1 MAVLNAEVNKS
12 NKGFLIALASAV
24 ILSFTG
30 IIIKLV
36 SENYQ
41 LPALILAFWRDF
53 FVVVCAFPFL
63 LFLKPKLLKVQK
75 NNHGFLLI
83 FGLALA
89 CFNIAWTMAV
99 TLSGASIATVLVYSS
114 AGFTALLGHFLLKES
129 LGIKKISSVVLCLSG
144 CVLVS
149 GATNL
154 AAWQQN
160 ALGIVSGIFSGFLYA
175 IYSLLGRHATQRGLN
190 PWTTLFYSFLAAAI
204 ALLLI
209 NLLPV
214 QFFPETA
221 RSFSDLF
228 QLGKQWRAWFL
239 LLLLA
244 GGPTLIGFGL
254 YNISLGL
261 LPSSTANLIL
271 TFEPVLTTITAYF
284 LLGERLTSIEL
295 IGSGMII
302 GALILL
308 RYRNKIK
315 IKNKRQIKKFS

>member
-1 MAVLNAEVNKS
+1 MSSMKLEVNKA
-12 NKGFLIALASAV
+12 NRGFFIALASAV
-24 ILSFTG
+24 VLSFTG

-36 SENYQ
+36 SEDYH

-53 FVVVCAFPFL
+53 FVVLCAFPFL
-63 LFLKPKLLKVQK
+63 FFLKPDLLKVQK
-75 NNHGFLLI
+75 NNKVFLVI
-83 FGLALA
+83 FGIALA

-114 AGFTALLGHFLLKES
+114 AGFTALLGHFIFKES
-129 LGIKKISSVVLCLSG
+129 LGLKKIASVTLCLTG

-154 AAWQQN
+154 ESWQQN
-160 ALGIVSGIFSGFLYA
+160 TLGIVSGIFSGLLYA
-175 IYSLLGRHATQRGLN
+175 IYSLFGRHATHRGLN
-190 PWTTLFYSFLAAAI
+190 PWTTLFYTFLVAAVT
-204 ALLLI
+204 LLAI

-214 QFFPETA
+214 HFIPETA
-221 RSFSDLF
+221 KSFSDLF
-228 QLGKQWRAWFL
+228 QLGEQWRAWTL

-261 LPSSTANLIL
+261 LASSTANLIL

-284 LLGERLTSIEL
+284 LLGERLTITEL

-308 RYRNKIK
+308 RYRNK
-315 IKNKRQIKKFS
+315 NKGRTNRT